1 MRKHK
6 TNEREGVAQ
15 LEGSG
20 VYPVGEL
27 DAGNSKGGEHRGL
40 YEADGQYDHRRYQD
54 APVEM
59 GTYDRSPE
67 TE

>member
-1 MRKHK
+1 
-6 TNEREGVAQ
+6 
-15 LEGSG
+15 
-20 VYPVGEL
+20 VGEL